1 MDQFD
6 DNGWNEIWELFGKD
20 QKHSPYEDKTKNES
34 VGDGI
39 GFEKTGVI
47 ADTGTTCKLEITSAW
62 PEWTNGGGR
71 PLKSCDELECSD
83 EIKVA
88 GTTPQTDCQSD
99 IYEAYDR
106 NEDSPDGDEYDVH
119 VQKFTDAAGDETFKG
134 CSKDDD
140 IGQKFTSDT
149 TVDEILKECYSDVDE
164 CYMDVGER
172 FTSDEIISE
181 CDQDENGENHLAGQ
195 ICIND
200 LKRDS
205 CRDESEKELYGGI
218 FTSENFTSE
227 TFEECCKD
235 DDENDPAGQKL
246 TSDAGDE
253 IVQECDQ
260 DDGENDPGGLQLTSE
275 AGGET
280 CKEWYKD
287 VGENDP
293 VGQKLTSDAGVERF
307 KECYKDEGEND
318 PGELKLTSDA
328 GGETFEEWYKNVGEN
343 DPVGEKFT
351 SNEGDEIVQE
361 CDQDDGENDPGG
373 LQLTSEAGCET
384 CKEWYKDVG
393 ENDPVGQKLTSDAGG
408 KTFTE
413 WYKED
418 GENDL
423 VGQKLTSDAGG
434 ETFEEWYTDVGEN
447 DPVREK
453 FTSNEG
459 DEIVQECDQDD
470 GENHSVG
477 RTFSIEAYGSA
488 TDECYMYKVVPEKD
502 PRDETFKECYKD
514 VGASDPI
521 GEKLTRDAGD

>member
-62 PEWTNGGGR
+62 PGGTNGGGR
-71 PLKSCDELECSD
+71 PLKSCDERECSD

-328 GGETFEEWYKNVGEN
+328 GGETFEEWY
-343 DPVGEKFT
+343 
-351 SNEGDEIVQE
+351 
-361 CDQDDGENDPGG
+361 
-373 LQLTSEAGCET
+373 
-384 CKEWYKDVG
+384 
-393 ENDPVGQKLTSDAGG
+393 
-408 KTFTE
+408 
-413 WYKED
+413 
-418 GENDL
+418 
-423 VGQKLTSDAGG
+423 
-434 ETFEEWYTDVGEN
+434 TDVGEN
-447 DPVREK
+447 DPIREK

-459 DEIVQECDQDD
+459 DEIVQACDQDD

-488 TDECYMYKVVPEKD
+488 TDECYKVVPEKD

-514 VGASDPI
+514 VGDSDPI
-521 GEKLTRDAGD
+521 GENLTRDAGDEMIQECYQYDGENHSAGRKFTSEPGSILGKEWYTDGAENGYAKPKLRSALKLQDFEAIGAVPNDAETDISPVAVEVATE